1 SGGEAEAHHHASHA
15 PAKPRPCVPTPGD
28 TGGYGIGQRRPTAN
42 EEKASRSDDVEARR
56 ASAAMRSTH
65 AQWVVEGPDVVAE
78 LGEGNALGV
87 VKFGLHG
94 GVVTGRP
101 GLREQE
107 APVAL
112 VARVARC
119 AYRVGERTRRRSRR

>member
-1 SGGEAEAHHHASHA
+1 MPDHLSVDVDVVQDRGSEEVSARVRPLVEDDDDPLDRARDRDERKVHRTGGGGGGGEAEAHHHASHA

-65 AQWVVEGPDVVAE
+65 AQW
-78 LGEGNALGV
+78 
-87 VKFGLHG
+87 
-94 GVVTGRP
+94 
-101 GLREQE
+101 
-107 APVAL
+107 
-112 VARVARC
+112 
-119 AYRVGERTRRRSRR
+119 